1 MTSKLTSAGQRIT
14 KSLICQLVHDI
25 IRFSD
30 MNASELRKHIGLRSG
45 SNLRFHADVSEAPI
59 LPKNVSPYD
68 FNWRGYSAVTNDV
81 KNQRRFEVSVSW
93 RFYLAHPTADDFFL
107 DPGNSVMIVCDEK
120 LKEVFGCE
128 SISAMGIPELLVKH
142 HLLEQ

>member
-1 MTSKLTSAGQRIT
+1 
-14 KSLICQLVHDI
+14 
-25 IRFSD
+25 

-45 SNLRFHADVSEAPI
+45 CNLRFHADVSKAPI
-59 LPKNVSPYD
+59 LPTNVSPYN
-68 FNWRGYSAVTNDV
+68 FNWRGYSAVANDV
-81 KNQRRFEVSVSW
+81 KNQ
-93 RFYLAHPTADDFFL
+93 

-128 SISAMGIPELLVKH
+128 SISAMGIPDLLVRH

>member
-1 MTSKLTSAGQRIT
+1 
-14 KSLICQLVHDI
+14 
-25 IRFSD
+25 

-45 SNLRFHADVSEAPI
+45 CNLRFHANVSETPI
-59 LPKNVSPYD
+59 LPTNVSPYN

-81 KNQRRFEVSVSW
+81 KNQ
-93 RFYLAHPTADDFFL
+93 

-128 SISAMGIPELLVKH
+128 SISTMGIPELLVRH